1 MDKNQDSAF
10 FYLNKGKELFLKRN
24 DSFGLGKSFVNM
36 AIIQE
41 KEGDNFGSIETSLM
55 ASRFFKEKDTSHHG
69 FLFSNY
75 NNLGVASANLKNY
88 QDAKRFY
95 DKAFDFTKDPIDKMM
110 LANNIAITFHNEKRY
125 DKAIDIYTKLLD
137 SVGDKSEFYPKLLL
151 NYSRSKWFEDQN
163 YNPTKN
169 YLHAERLSENL
180 DDDWT
185 KDAAFAYLA
194 AYYLTTN
201 NDSARIYSNKM
212 LDLAKKINYPSDQ
225 LEALQNLI
233 KISDGK
239 QSQKYFEDYSRIQDS
254 LLNEQNRA
262 KNQFALIRFESEKA
276 KAENLTLQKT
286 KSVNEYKILRQK
298 ITIWSTFVI
307 TTIGAFSIFFWIRRK
322 RQHLILEANNKL
334 QNQRLDFSKK
344 VHDVVANGIYEVM
357 STIENQH
364 DIPKEKILD
373 KLELMYEKSRNLSY
387 DGTLQ
392 TEFDERITA
401 LISSFDHDQTKII
414 IIGNDVYFWE
424 SIPNHVKEE
433 LFQVIREL
441 LVNMRKHSQASQV
454 ILRFVK
460 EKDDYEIKYT
470 DNGIGLAEHVV
481 EKNGFINMR
490 SRLADLDAKFEIGER
505 ISGLRISIKFKKN
518 VQ

>member
-1 MDKNQDSAF
+1 MDKDQDSAF
-10 FYLNKGKELFLKRN
+10 FYLNKGKELFIKRN
-24 DSFGLGKSFVNM
+24 DSFGLAKSFVNM

-41 KEGDNFGSIETSLM
+41 KEGDNFGSIETSLI
-55 ASRFFKEKDTSHHG
+55 ASQLLKEKEPSHHN

-75 NNLGVASANLKNY
+75 NNLGVASGNLKNY
-88 QDAKRFY
+88 KDAKRFY

-125 DKAIDIYTKLLD
+125 DKAIEIYIKLLD

-151 NYSRSKWFEDQN
+151 NYSRSKWFQN
-163 YNPTKN
+163 KDYDPTKN
-169 YLHAERLSENL
+169 YLHAEKLSADL

-194 AYYLTTN
+194 AYYLTIN
-201 NDSARIYSNKM
+201 NDSARLYSNKM

-239 QSQKYFEDYSRIQDS
+239 LSQKYFEDYSRIQDS

-276 KAENLTLQKT
+276 KAENLTLQKQKT
-286 KSVNEYKILRQK
+286 VNEYKILRQK
-298 ITIWSTFVI
+298 IIIWSIFFI
-307 TTIGAFSIFFWIRRK
+307 TAIVALSIFFWIRRK
-322 RQHLILEANNKL
+322 RQHLIMEANNSL
-334 QNQRLDFSKK
+334 QQQRLDFSKK
-344 VHDVVANGIYEVM
+344 IHDVVANGIYEVM

-364 DIPKEKILD
+364 DIAKENILD
-373 KLELMYEKSRNLSY
+373 KLEIMYEKSRDLSY

-392 TEFDERITA
+392 KEFDERISA
-401 LISSFDHDQTKII
+401 MISSFDHVQTKII
-414 IIGNDVYFWE
+414 LIGNDGYFWE
-424 SIPNHVKEE
+424 NIQENIQEE

-460 EKDDYEIKYT
+460 ENDAYEIKYI
-470 DNGIGLAEHVV
+470 DNGIGLAENFI

-490 SRLADLDAKFEIGER
+490 SRLRELNAKFEIDKS
-505 ISGLRISIKFKKN
+505 ISGLRISIKFKEN